1 MMLDGGGVAGRWRGR
16 VLAGRAGGAHAWEE
30 ARKCT
35 VGGAEHDTVWKSRI
49 YSCLVI
55 FETCAHFL

>member
-35 VGGAEHDTVWKSRI
+35 VGGAEHDTVWKSLI
-49 YSCLVI
+49 
-55 FETCAHFL
+55 

>member
-1 MMLDGGGVAGRWRGR
+1 MGGGWRE
-16 VLAGRAGGAHAWEE
+16 GGGDVCSQGGQGESAHAWEE
-30 ARKCT
+30 ARKRT

>member
-1 MMLDGGGVAGRWRGR
+1 MGGG
-16 VLAGRAGGAHAWEE
+16 LLEGGGDVCSQGGQGESAHAWEE

-49 YSCLVI
+49 
-55 FETCAHFL
+55 